1 MFPTQESE
9 NKPINNNEPTLS
21 EPTLGSE
28 LTFES
33 IEQFAAWLD
42 ADLDQLVSS
51 FEDFETDKSVRKF
64 FTRN

>member
-9 NKPINNNEPTLS
+9 NKPIANHAPTLS
-21 EPTLGSE
+21 EPNLDRE
-28 LTFES
+28 LTFDS
-33 IEQFAAWLD
+33 IDHFAAWLD

-51 FEDFETDKSVRKF
+51 FEEFETDRSVRKF